1 MKKGIFIYVIFFMAL
16 LLPCLVMSQPAPPD
30 DPNDTFVPIDGGIA
44 LLLAAGVGYGAKKLI
59 QHRDKYYEEE

>member
-1 MKKGIFIYVIFFMAL
+1 MAL
-16 LLPCLVMSQPAPPD
+16 MLPCLVMSQPAPPD

>member
-1 MKKGIFIYVIFFMAL
+1 MSLM
-16 LLPCLVMSQPAPPD
+16 LPCLLMAQGAPPD

>member
-1 MKKGIFIYVIFFMAL
+1 MNKGLFIYVILVAALMLPSLLMAQ
-16 LLPCLVMSQPAPPD
+16 VAPPD
-30 DPNDTFVPIDGGIA
+30 DPNDTFVPIDGGLA

>member
-1 MKKGIFIYVIFFMAL
+1 MKKFVLISICLLVVMILPSLLMA
-16 LLPCLVMSQPAPPD
+16 QPAPPD

-59 QHRDKYYEEE
+59 EHRDKYYEEE